1 MTIILEDLFR
11 KKVDQFENRNIQF
24 QDSKEKGE
32 ENSKLMKTSDKRTT
46 RKLLFISNYLHYSL
60 TLLGKNAKFS
70 IK

>member
-46 RKLLFISNYLHYSL
+46 R
-60 TLLGKNAKFS
+60 
-70 IK
+70 